1 MSLFSW
7 LFSESG
13 NSRGLE
19 RGKNTGEGNS
29 QKSRHYDLH
38 PNEQVSARQTGN
50 SVVLAAEGERH
61 KGRSCALEN
70 VMSLNHGCRTG
81 RLRGQNLK
89 LCNTWKPTVED
100 LQKFRHRIVM

>member
-7 LFSESG
+7 LFSESE
-13 NSRGLE
+13 NSRGVE

-50 SVVLAAEGERH
+50 SVVLAAEGGKAQRSQLCVRECYEPESWVSDWEAEGSEFKTVQH
-61 KGRSCALEN
+61 LETHCGRPSE
-70 VMSLNHGCRTG
+70 
-81 RLRGQNLK
+81 
-89 LCNTWKPTVED
+89 
-100 LQKFRHRIVM
+100 I